1 MLSRNAPLARSF
13 FLFFFFNLRLENTRN
28 TRSSF
33 LKIVNNLMV
42 VVEISFFFNY
52 YIYHRYKD
60 TRIPVSLIFRKER

>member
-42 VVEISFFFNY
+42 VVEISFFQLL
-52 YIYHRYKD
+52 HLS
-60 TRIPVSLIFRKER
+60 SL